1 MFYLGSATDLGITV
15 SLAIALCGQGKTE
28 VEVSLKHGWCITVAA
43 GTSQFSQFGDTSDDV
58 RNRFAIAVPRA
69 TISR

>member
-43 GTSQFSQFGDTSDDV
+43 GTYHSFRSLVICRMELQWS
-58 RNRFAIAVPRA
+58 N
-69 TISR
+69 